1 MEVKIMLLEFKNKE
15 VALKAFS
22 LNDINID
29 MFRNHVLFDGCEI
42 HRHPSSDPFIIVFY
56 YSVLE
61 GYYVNRCVTLKHYDK
76 YIRLIPQEEK
86 FEWIAQEL
94 SGLFKEEYRIV
105 GI

>member
-1 MEVKIMLLEFKNKE
+1 MLLEFKSKE
-15 VALKAFS
+15 AALKAFS
-22 LNDINID
+22 LSDINIA

-42 HRHPSSDPFIIVFY
+42 HRHPGSDPFIIVFY
-56 YSVLE
+56 SSGLE
-61 GYYVNRCVTLKHYDK
+61 DCYVYRCVTLKHYDK

-94 SGLFKEEYRIV
+94 INLFKEEYRIV

>member
-1 MEVKIMLLEFKNKE
+1 MLLEFKSKE
-15 VALKAFS
+15 AALKAFS

-42 HRHPSSDPFIIVFY
+42 HRYPGSDPFIIVFY
-56 YSVLE
+56 SSGLE
-61 GYYVNRCVTLKHYDK
+61 GYYVYRCVTLKHYDK
-76 YIRLIPQEEK
+76 YVRLIPQEEK

-94 SGLFKEEYRIV
+94 SGLFKEEYKVI

>member
-1 MEVKIMLLEFKNKE
+1 MLLEFKSKE
-15 VALKAFS
+15 AALKAFS

-42 HRHPSSDPFIIVFY
+42 HRHPGSDPFIIVFY
-56 YSVLE
+56 YSGLE
-61 GYYVNRCVTLKHYDK
+61 CYYVHRCVTLKHYDK

-94 SGLFKEEYRIV
+94 INLFKEEYKVV

>member
-1 MEVKIMLLEFKNKE
+1 MLLEFKNKE
-15 VALKAFS
+15 AALKAFS

-42 HRHPSSDPFIIVFY
+42 HRHPGSNPFIIVFY
-56 YSVLE
+56 HSGLE
-61 GYYVNRCVTLKHYDK
+61 DCYVYRCVTLKHYDK
-76 YIRLIPQEEK
+76 YVRLIPQEEK

-94 SGLFKEEYRIV
+94 INLFKEEYKVV

>member
-1 MEVKIMLLEFKNKE
+1 MLLEFKDEESAK
-15 VALKAFS
+15 KAFS

-29 MFRNHVLFDGCEI
+29 MFRCHPLFEGCQI
-42 HRHPSSDPFIIVFY
+42 HKHPGSDPFIIVHY
-56 YSVLE
+56 YSGLE
-61 GYYVNRCVTLKHYDK
+61 NYYVHRCVTLKHYGK

-94 SGLFKEEYRIV
+94 SSLFKEEYRIV